1 MGPIFLTLQWLRGC
15 YKGFA
20 PFCAA
25 LSVRDPSV
33 RSGEFLFRWRIFIA
47 DEIFCRRNFLPADFS
62 PMGYLSLSMSPG
74 VMRRSWVFWCFRGLW
89 GGEGSG
95 VCPFRAVGW
104 GGWGVLV
111 GCVQTRELGAHAS
124 PFELYPADKL
134 QWHFACGFDFSLWL
148 PFVAAFAALK
158 GLNVL

>member
-33 RSGEFLFRWRIFIA
+33 RSGEFLFGWRIFIA

-104 GGWGVLV
+104 GGGGCLWAVSKLENSARTPRLSSFILLLSFSDTLLV
-111 GCVQTRELGAHAS
+111 VSILVYDCHLW
-124 PFELYPADKL
+124 PLL
-134 QWHFACGFDFSLWL
+134 Q
-148 PFVAAFAALK
+148 P
-158 GLNVL
+158 